1 VYGLRLLRRPAVQ
14 STAIWTIAIVLAVAR
29 VLQLLGVEPERVAY
43 DFRWYWVAAG
53 NLLNG
58 QSIYSPAQLAG
69 PYAPQGQLGFLYPP
83 PLAALAIPF
92 RLVSPNDD
100 VLGWAIWAWLAALVG
115 GLSVVALARE
125 RRLAVRFPVLA
136 GSRGIALLLLFAFAL
151 PEVLDE
157 LINGNVHLFL
167 LGLFTLAWLGISA
180 SLARTAPDAL
190 TGITGGDRFGRS
202 PLAGRMSA
210 ANGQRVAGLA
220 IGVATVI
227 KLFPAIVLLWFLLTG
242 RRTAAL
248 WTVIGA
254 AALSIATLPIT
265 GIQPWLDFPTVLANM
280 SAPIDPAASFAP
292 TAWLA
297 PVIGF
302 TLARVLVTGVGVAIV
317 AWSARRQPAALSY
330 AVAVLVS
337 VLITPALWSHYLSM
351 ILLPL
356 GLALGGGVSALAIGL
371 DYLLLSSQQQ
381 DALGDLAWITARLAP
396 TIGEL
401 LLLGLLLRQ
410 RSAEPA
416 PAAVATLAP
425 PAPRPA

>member
-58 QSIYSPAQLAG
+58 QPLYSATQLAG

-100 VLGWAIWAWLAALVG
+100 VLGWAVWAWLAALVG
-115 GLSVVALARE
+115 GLSVVALARQ

-136 GSRGIALLLLFAFAL
+136 GSRGVALLLLFAFAL

-167 LGLFTLAWLGISA
+167 LGLFTVAWLGI
-180 SLARTAPDAL
+180 ARA
-190 TGITGGDRFGRS
+190 DRRGEQ
-202 PLAGRMSA
+202 A
-210 ANGQRVAGLA
+210 AGLA

-242 RRTAAL
+242 RRIAAV
-248 WTVIGA
+248 WTVVGA
-254 AALSIATLPIT
+254 AALSLATLPIT

-297 PVIGF
+297 PAIGF
-302 TLARVLVTGVGVAIV
+302 TLARVLVTGVGAAIV